1 MTKLGRR
8 PIGRLAAAGIALAM
22 ALLAAAPPAAA
33 EDSCGDFGALG
44 VWLTGGVAGIAGLGA
59 SFGSAGIIAAVDDTR
74 DYSFVAGALISSGI
88 TLGLSALYVTVDLVT
103 GCSLVNE
110 SAAGFV
116 WGIPITTFVVGAA
129 LPIAIWGASDEA
141 AAEEGQAATALRQ
154 DLAWTPS
161 LQLAF

>member
-1 MTKLGRR
+1 MTKLASR
-8 PIGRLAAAGIALAM
+8 PIGRLAAAGIALA
-22 ALLAAAPPAAA
+22 LLAAAPPAAA
-33 EDSCGDFGALG
+33 EDACGDLGPLG
-44 VWLTGGVAGIAGLGA
+44 VWLTGGVAAVAGMGA
-59 SFGSAGIIAAVDDTR
+59 SFGSAGIITAVDDTR

-103 GCSLVNE
+103 GCSMVNE

-141 AAEEGQAATALRQ
+141 AGEGQAAAALRQ

>member
-1 MTKLGRR
+1 MTKLARR
-8 PIGRLAAAGIALAM
+8 PLGRLAASGIALA
-22 ALLAAAPPAAA
+22 LLAEAPPAAA
-33 EDSCGDFGALG
+33 EDSCGDFGALA
-44 VWLTGGVAGIAGLGA
+44 VWLTGGVAAIAGSGA

-88 TLGLSALYVTVDLVT
+88 TLGLSALYVTVDLVS
-103 GCSLVNE
+103 GCTMVNE

-141 AAEEGQAATALRQ
+141 APPGQAAAALRQ
-154 DLAWTPS
+154 DLVWTPS